1 MAVGSLW
8 DPSRDQRGTRG
19 ACSFRRTGAHAKR
32 SLCSYT
38 RVVSVISRAQEE
50 TRRLIDLALRRIE
63 EINKA
68 RGRVQELKAIILQ
81 VQCLRPACRLRVSL
95 PFQFRAADT
104 RSYGCSVISLQEY
117 DLVVSRVMERSNEL
131 QQTVWTQKEAFIKA
145 VTDMKDN
152 KLSRLQAQDAELT
165 KLIEEL
171 NLCAASIHCAASSD
185 G

>member
-1 MAVGSLW
+1 MLAACL
-8 DPSRDQRGTRG
+8 PS
-19 ACSFRRTGAHAKR
+19 S
-32 SLCSYT
+32 S
-38 RVVSVISRAQEE
+38 
-50 TRRLIDLALRRIE
+50 
-63 EINKA
+63 
-68 RGRVQELKAIILQ
+68 
-81 VQCLRPACRLRVSL
+81 
-95 PFQFRAADT
+95 RAADT
-104 RSYGCSVISLQEY
+104 RSYGRSVISLQEY